1 MEKDIRARLIQV
13 FNVCGVLVPDTV
25 EDTEV
30 IEMDSLQYVSIF
42 VEAEEEL
49 NIEIGDEYL
58 NQEEL
63 STFGQW
69 MHAVEK
75 SIRDEESREAV

>member
-1 MEKDIRARLIQV
+1 MKKDTRARLIQV
-13 FNVCGVLVPDTV
+13 FNVCGVLLPDTV

-42 VEAEEEL
+42 VEAEDEF

-69 MHAVEK
+69 LHAIER
-75 SIRDEESREAV
+75 IIGTEESGEAV